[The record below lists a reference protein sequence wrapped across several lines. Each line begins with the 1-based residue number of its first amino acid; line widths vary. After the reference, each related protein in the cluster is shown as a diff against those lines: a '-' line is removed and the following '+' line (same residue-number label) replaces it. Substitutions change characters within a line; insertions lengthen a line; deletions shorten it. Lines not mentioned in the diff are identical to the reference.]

1 MNILLTIAG
10 IIFGGGM
17 IGQLIMFFVKRNDEK
32 RKANNDDL
40 KAILEKLSNYG
51 KLINDELLSSI
62 TFIKSDTAAKT
73 TEMEALRDLIS
84 STSKESVQ
92 LRKKLKNSA
101 ENGINDLE
109 QSRELSKSIEERAKA
124 ADEKLKKMESD
135 FSSGSE
141 SKIKE
146 LFDNLQSFHSLAN
159 ILPQTHVIKHKEVA
173 NILYDI
179 DVKTANILIKS
190 EFKSIDNLFEINELL
205 INQLALIEK
214 AKIVVSDKIKS

>member
-1 MNILLTIAG
+1 
-10 IIFGGGM
+10 M

-40 KAILEKLSNYG
+40 KVILEKLSNYG

-190 EFKSIDNLFEINELL
+190 EFKSIDDLFELNELL